1 MLSEDKILNNIKDI
15 NSNLSPFTIEF
26 KLGFNTNKFFA
37 YFDILDNETGE
48 EFTEVSKSSHHL
60 LSKYMDHSI
69 N

>member
-15 NSNLSPFTIEF
+15 NSNLSPLTIQF

-37 YFDILDNETGE
+37 YFDVLDIETGE

-60 LSKYMDHSI
+60 FFKYLPFSI